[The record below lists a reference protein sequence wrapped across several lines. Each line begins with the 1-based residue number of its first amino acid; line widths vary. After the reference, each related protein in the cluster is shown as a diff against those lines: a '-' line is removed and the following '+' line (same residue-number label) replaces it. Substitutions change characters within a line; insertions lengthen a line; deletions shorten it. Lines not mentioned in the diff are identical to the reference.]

1 MIINYNA
8 KHKDAWVEYTPFK
21 KVQMQE
27 DATVFMYQNIKEEI
41 MNATGMQKLKKIKQ
55 AKKII
60 RMSLSILGASAGLST
75 RAFAS
80 GVTGNTPLL
89 SPFSPS
95 VMVEYGLQVAFLAV
109 GIAVALSIVLL
120 VIAGTLRMFRKSNE
134 ANMWTQDI
142 IKGITQVLISV
153 PSIYIIYRVA
163 SYLFRNLNF
172 LSLGF

>member
-1 MIINYNA
+1 MIINYDA
-8 KHKDAWVEYTPFK
+8 RGKDAWVEYTPFT
-21 KVQMQE
+21 KVPME
-27 DATVFMYQNIKEEI
+27 DESVFMYQNIKEEI
-41 MNATGMQKLKKIKQ
+41 MSAKGMQKLKKIKQ

-60 RMSLSILGASAGLST
+60 KMSLSILGASASLTT
-75 RAFAS
+75 RTFAS

-89 SPFSPS
+89 NPLNPG
-95 VMVEYGLQVAFLAV
+95 VMVEYGLQIAFIAV
-109 GIAVALSIVLL
+109 GVAVALSIVLL
-120 VIAGTLRMFRKSNE
+120 VIAGTLRMFRKSHE
-134 ANMWTQDI
+134 ANVWTQDI